1 MITAES
7 ERQLSC
13 LRVRANDLSDS
24 LADARYAPRV
34 LEHANGRIVLELA
47 DNPLK
52 LVVPV
57 ELDVPPEGLELL
69 GQASA
74 NKMNRALIDSGFRL
88 RESDR
93 GSFCQSGIGAEH
105 MLMLTWPPL
114 WTTEVTTMVRDCEM
128 DESEGQ
134 HT

>member
-1 MITAES
+1 MITAEG

-13 LRVRANDLSDS
+13 LRVRANDLSDG

-34 LEHANGRIVLELA
+34 LEHANGRVVLELA

-52 LVVPV
+52 LVVSV
-57 ELDVPPEGLELL
+57 ELDVPPESLELL
-69 GQASA
+69 GQTSA

-105 MLMLTWPPL
+105 TLMLTWPPL
-114 WTTEVTTMVRDCEM
+114 WTTDVTMTVRVCVTSGFEGDC
-128 DESEGQ
+128 
-134 HT
+134 T